1 LSDFIAIDLGGTK
14 LLGAL
19 VDEQGRVE
27 HKIKRPVQGER
38 GGEIADAIHELI
50 QALLEKSDQA
60 GGIGISVPGI
70 AYRNGVVWAPNL
82 AGWDDFPLKDH
93 LQTLGIPAI
102 PLEIES
108 DRSCHLMGE
117 VWKGAASGSEHAIF
131 IAVGTGIGAGIL
143 ADGHVLRGQNDIS
156 GAIGWMA
163 LNPEYAAGYKERGCF
178 ETHASGYGL
187 AFQARQLGRPEWN
200 TEDIFPALEK
210 GDPAAQKL
218 MNEAIR
224 YWGMACANLV
234 SIFNPGKIIFG
245 GGVFG
250 PAVRYIP
257 IIYEEAS
264 RWAQPVSIRQVQFLP
279 SQLGDEAGILG
290 AAWFAYKKWK
300 DGLEKR

>member
-1 LSDFIAIDLGGTK
+1 MSSFIAIDLGGTK

-19 VDEQGRVE
+19 VNEQGIAK
-27 HKIKRPVQGER
+27 HKIRVSMVGER
-38 GGEIADAIHELI
+38 GGGIADKIYELI
-50 QALLEKSDQA
+50 QTLSEKVVQVS
-60 GGIGISVPGI
+60 GIGISVPGI
-70 AYRNGVVWAPNL
+70 AYRNGLVWAPNL
-82 AGWDDFPLKDH
+82 EGWDDFPLKDH
-93 LQTLGIPAI
+93 LLGRGILSIPI
-102 PLEIES
+102 EIES

-117 VWKGAASGSEHAIF
+117 VWQGAAQGSEHAIF

-143 ADGHVLRGQNDIS
+143 ADGHVLRGQKDIS

-163 LNPEYAAGYKERGCF
+163 LNPEFTAGYKERGCF

-187 AFQARQLGRPEWN
+187 AFQARQLGLTDWN
-200 TEDIFPALEK
+200 TEDIFHALEE

-218 MNEAIR
+218 IQAAIQ

-234 SIFNPGKIIFG
+234 SIFNPEKIIFG

-250 PAVRYIP
+250 PATRYIDR
-257 IIYEEAS
+257 IYEEAL

-290 AAWFAYKKWK
+290 AAWFAYKNWK
-300 DGLEKR
+300 DGLEQK